1 MKSVLKVL
9 NMKTMADVSSIRK
22 AISNNE
28 GVIACQINS
37 EKGEVNVVYDEYFVT
52 LDNLIESI
60 EDLGYT
66 IL

>member
-1 MKSVLKVL
+1 MKSTIKIANLISL
-9 NMKTMADVSSIRK
+9 SDINNIRE

-28 GVIACQINS
+28 GVIACQINK
-37 EKGEVNVVYDEYFVT
+37 EKSEVNVVYDSYLLNEDKLVQS
-52 LDNLIESI
+52 L

>member
-1 MKSVLKVL
+1 MKSTIKIA
-9 NMKTMADVSSIRK
+9 NMRTSADINNIRE

-28 GVIACQINS
+28 GVIACQINK
-37 EKGEVNVVYDEYFVT
+37 EKSEVNVVYDSYF
-52 LDNLIESI
+52 LREDKLIQVL

>member
-1 MKSVLKVL
+1 
-9 NMKTMADVSSIRK
+9 MKTMADVSNIRK
-22 AISNNE
+22 AISSNE

-52 LDNLIESI
+52 LDNLMESI

>member
-1 MKSVLKVL
+1 MKSIIKIC
-9 NMKTMADVSSIRK
+9 NMKNMNDISRVRK

-28 GVIACQINS
+28 GVIACQINP
-37 EKGEVNVVYDEYFVT
+37 EKGEANIVYDEHFIL
-52 LDNLIESI
+52 LDEIIESI

>member
-9 NMKTMADVSSIRK
+9 NMKTMADVSNIRK
-22 AISNNE
+22 AISSNE

-37 EKGEVNVVYDEYFVT
+37 EKGEVNIVYDEYFVT
-52 LDNLIESI
+52 LDNLMESI

>member
-1 MKSVLKVL
+1 MKSILKVN
-9 NMKTMADVSSIRK
+9 NMKNMIDVNSIRR

-28 GVIACQINS
+28 GVIACQIDLD
-37 EKGEVNVVYDEYFVT
+37 KKEVDVVYDGYSLTVDK
-52 LDNLIESI
+52 LVESI